1 MKKKPVQAAVD
12 GAKVTG
18 IKLRSDYREEEQF
31 EYWPRPTELQLA
43 ELAARLARTT
53 VIDPKQLVS
62 EAWAIYQESCR
73 LIREDYKH
81 VTGFFE
87 NDGRCEDLTD
97 EGPARTVLSL
107 PVPKKYPVPY
117 PEAERLLLPKL
128 KGRTAERAQVMRGFL
143 FADYVRSKMAEA
155 SSLDGKPV
163 VSPTGEQLKRL
174 QEEFRD
180 DAPGIFAEL
189 RRMTFDKDYFARFA
203 EEFLTWYQQRER
215 FTKSW
220 ARSDNARRGWDKRRQ
235 AKTAKTGARP
245 KFGILR
251 QIVESTAQ
259 RPLDGS
265 KGSEKS

>member
-1 MKKKPVQAAVD
+1 MKKKPVQPAVD
-12 GAKVTG
+12 GTRASG
-18 IKLRSDYREEEQF
+18 IKLRSDHREEEQF

-43 ELAARLARTT
+43 ELAAGLARTP

-81 VTGFFE
+81 VSGFFE
-87 NDGRCEDLTD
+87 DDGRCEDLTNED
-97 EGPARTVLSL
+97 PARPALSL
-107 PVPKKYPVPY
+107 PVPKRYPVTY
-117 PEAERLLLPKL
+117 PQAELLLMPKL
-128 KGRTAERAQVMRGFL
+128 KGRTGDRAEVMRGFL
-143 FADYVRSKMAEA
+143 FADYVRSKMAEKTPTDA
-155 SSLDGKPV
+155 KTF
-163 VSPTGEQLKRL
+163 VSPVGEELERL
-174 QEEFRD
+174 RAAFKEEV
-180 DAPGIFAEL
+180 PGIFAEL
-189 RRMTFDKDYFARFA
+189 RRMTFDKEYFARFA
-203 EEFLTWYQQRER
+203 EEFLTWYQHRESLM
-215 FTKSW
+215 KSW

-251 QIVESTAQ
+251 QIVESAAQ